1 MKLYKV
7 KLIGMSSSISTKYN
21 ESYVVANDS
30 NEAYLKVRSF
40 LDRND
45 IGFVNQRELDSVQL
59 LAEDTQY
66 PECKTIL
73 FVGDKPWKK

>member
-7 KLIGMSSSISTKYN
+7 KLIGVFGGTSTNYN
-21 ESYVVANDS
+21 ESYVIANDS
-30 NEAYLKVRSF
+30 EEAYKKVRSF

-45 IGFVNQRELDSVQL
+45 IGFKDQRELNSVQL
-59 LAEDTQY
+59 LAEDKQY

-73 FVGDKPWKK
+73 FAGDKPE